1 MDIKKKEMRNKM
13 NNIEITCQ
21 TCGTTATQ
29 YHEGTTVQRMY
40 LDGERYYGSP
50 IKQGSII
57 VKGNSCGSCVRV
69 QARERNALIGT
80 VSSPLPIREPR
91 VNEMP

>member
-1 MDIKKKEMRNKM
+1 M

-21 TCGTTATQ
+21 TCSKVATK
-29 YHEGTTVQRMY
+29 YHNGTTVQRMY

-57 VKGNSCGSCVRV
+57 IKGNSCGSCVRV

-80 VSSPLPIREPR
+80 VSSPLPIREQR

>member
-1 MDIKKKEMRNKM
+1 M
-13 NNIEITCQ
+13 NNTEITCQ
-21 TCGTTATQ
+21 TCGTTATK
-29 YHEGTTVQRMY
+29 YHNGTSVQRMY

-57 VKGNSCGSCVRV
+57 VKRNSCGPCVRV
-69 QARERNALIGT
+69 QATERNSLIGT
-80 VSSPLPIREPR
+80 AISPMPVRELR